1 MSINYFR
8 LNNNLDVIEI
18 VDGRKS
24 IDGAGRDPSIWAR
37 QPEGGVWD
45 SSYSNGVIGAGW
57 IERWD
62 FPDFEF
68 VTRLAASASALTGE
82 DWIPVDQGPSV
93 SPRYDV
99 MACPRVGEDASR
111 GFNGDYYPVGKVV
124 SISAAPT
131 RRVITVDGPRGKLRF
146 YRRGLSSGWTQAG
159 GTWGLVKGVVNRY
172 NQEF

>member
-37 QPEGGVWD
+37 QPGKPL
-45 SSYSNGVIGAGW
+45 GAGW

-159 GTWGLVKGVVNRY
+159 GTWGLVKGVVNCY